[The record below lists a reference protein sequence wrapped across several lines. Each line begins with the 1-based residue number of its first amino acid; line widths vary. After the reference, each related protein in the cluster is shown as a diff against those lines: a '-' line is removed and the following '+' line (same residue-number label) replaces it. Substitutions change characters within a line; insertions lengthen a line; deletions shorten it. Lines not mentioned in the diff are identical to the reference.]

1 MRQIEQTGS
10 VRVDLAG
17 GTLDLHPINLVL
29 PKVATLNLAT
39 SLKARVFIKETRE
52 ENVVIFSKDYNK
64 TWTFESSQFTEDNL
78 RAHLFEEM
86 TFIAWILYSFN
97 ITSGIHLELSSGSPA
112 GAGLGGSSAM
122 GVTLFHALTKFK
134 AGDLDSDEQKH
145 EAVRAVNALE
155 ARILES
161 GPAGYQD
168 YYPALF
174 GGVLALHPNGPHVR
188 VEQLY
193 SQELKDFLE
202 DHLTLVYSGMA
213 RLSGINNWE
222 VYKAFFDK
230 SEKVRSGLSTIA
242 KITWDVYEAILS
254 QNYEQ
259 VLEGIAR
266 EGEAREA
273 LFPKIVPTDIHN
285 LCQKLKNLGLITG
298 MKMCGAGGGG
308 CFLLVH
314 PKGARDRLLPEI
326 KEATMEVLKF
336 EVEAPL

>member
-1 MRQIEQTGS
+1 MKVVEQCGS

-17 GTLDLHPINLVL
+17 GTLDIHPINLVL

-39 SLKARVFIKETRE
+39 SLQAKVVLKETTDE
-52 ENVVIFSKDYNK
+52 SVVIFSKDYHK
-64 TWTFESSQFTEDNL
+64 TYTFFPADFTEENL
-78 RAHLFEEM
+78 RAGSFEEM
-86 TFIAWILYSFN
+86 TFIGWILYSFN
-97 ITSGIHLELSSGSPA
+97 VTSNVHLELSSGSPA

-134 AGDLDSDEQKH
+134 GGALTSELDKH
-145 EAVRAVNALE
+145 QAVSAVNALE

-174 GGVLALHPNGPHVR
+174 GGILALHPNGSKVR

-193 SQELKDFLE
+193 SSELKNFLE
-202 DHLTLVYSGMA
+202 EHLTLVYSGHA

-230 SEKVRSGLSTIA
+230 SEVVRSGLQKIA
-242 KITWDVYEAILS
+242 EVTWEVYEAILTK
-254 QNYEQ
+254 NYPAI
-259 VLEGIAR
+259 LEGIGR

-285 LCQKLKNLGLITG
+285 LCQKLKDSGLITG

-314 PKGARDRLLPEI
+314 PKGARERLLPHL

>member
-1 MRQIEQTGS
+1 MKVVEQCGS

-39 SLKARVFIKETRE
+39 SLQAKVILKETLDE
-52 ENVVIFSKDYNK
+52 SVVIYSKDYHK
-64 TWTFESSQFTEDNL
+64 TWTFFQADFTEANL
-78 RAHLFEEM
+78 RAGAFEEM

-97 ITSGIHLELSSGSPA
+97 ITTKIHLELSSGSPA

-122 GVTLFHALTKFK
+122 GVTLYHALTRFK
-134 AGDLDSDEQKH
+134 GGTLSSEQDKH
-145 EAVRAVNALE
+145 LAVSTVNALE

-174 GGVLALHPNGPHVR
+174 GGVLALHPDGAKVR
-188 VEQLY
+188 VEQLFKN
-193 SQELKDFLE
+193 ELKNFLE
-202 DHLTLVYSGMA
+202 EHLTLVYSGQG

-230 SEKVRSGLSTIA
+230 SEVVRKGLSHIA
-242 KITWDVYEAILS
+242 EITWEIYEAIL
-254 QNYEQ
+254 QGNYSK
-259 VLEGIAR
+259 VLEGIAS
-266 EGEAREA
+266 EGEARES
-273 LFPKIVPTDIHN
+273 LFPNIVPKDIHN
-285 LCQKLKNLGLITG
+285 LCQKLKSDGLISG

-314 PKGARDRLLPEI
+314 PKGGRERLLPHL

>member
-1 MRQIEQTGS
+1 MIEQTGS

-29 PKVATLNLAT
+29 PKVTTLNLAT
-39 SLKARVFIKETRE
+39 SLQARVVIKETNE
-52 ENVVIFSKDYNK
+52 DAVIIFSKDYNK
-64 TWTFESSQFTEDNL
+64 TWTFARQQFTEENL
-78 RAHLFEEM
+78 RAGLFEEM
-86 TFIAWILYSFN
+86 TFIAWILHRFN
-97 ITSGIHLELSSGSPA
+97 VSHGIHLELSSGSPA

-122 GVTLFHALTKFK
+122 GVTLYHALTKYK
-134 AGDLDSDEQKH
+134 GSALDSDEQKH
-145 EAVRAVNALE
+145 EAVRVVNALE

-174 GGVLALHPNGPHVR
+174 GGVLALHPDGPDVR

-193 SQELKDFLE
+193 SKELKSFLE

-230 SEKVRSGLSTIA
+230 SSNVREGLATIA
-242 KITWDVYEAILS
+242 EVTWDIYEVIKT
-254 QNYEQ
+254 QNFARI
-259 VLEGIAR
+259 LEGIAR

-273 LFPKIVPTDIHN
+273 LFPNIVPTDIHN
-285 LCQKLKNLGLITG
+285 LCQKLKSLNLITG

-314 PKGARDRLLPEI
+314 PQGVRDRLLPEI